1 MYEHNATLDVE
12 YISKNDG
19 KAGVYSLDWGDL
31 LIGTNQKDS
40 QECMIQNEPS
50 FPKTLIVLG
59 SNFYNKYLIKHDYA
73 GDGQVCATTKPGGY
87 KQFWQS
93 SSMPD
98 FPKFESEPASESKAY
113 SSSTA
118 FPFIAAAMAA
128 AGVAA
133 FDVVTA
139 I

>member
-12 YISKNDG
+12 YISQNDG
-19 KAGVYSLDWGDL
+19 KAGVYSLGWGDV

-40 QECMIQNEPS
+40 QACMIFNEPS

-87 KQFWQS
+87 KLFWQS

-98 FPKFESEPASESKAY
+98 FPTASESKAY

-128 AGVAA
+128 VGVAA
-133 FDVVTA
+133 FDAVTA